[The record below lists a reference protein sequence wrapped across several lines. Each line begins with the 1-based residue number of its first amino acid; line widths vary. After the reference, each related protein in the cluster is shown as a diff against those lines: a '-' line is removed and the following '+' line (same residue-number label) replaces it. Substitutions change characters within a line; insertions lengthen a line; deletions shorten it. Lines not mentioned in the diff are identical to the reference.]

1 MNLPNK
7 ITCVRLALIPIFII
21 FYMVDVIP
29 YGKLIATLIFVA
41 ACLTDLIDGKI
52 ARSRG
57 LVTDLGKFLDPIADK
72 VLVMSALLLLIA
84 YPVVPHI
91 GTEGAN
97 PAIMP
102 QDIGIIAAIIILA
115 RELIISAFRQI
126 AATKNVVMAAD
137 IYGKVKTVFQFIT
150 LIFYFLYAFVIE
162 EFYNA
167 NVQGWLTANTILNII
182 GYVLLAI
189 TVIMTIVSAWKYISN
204 NRQVLKDAK

>member
-7 ITCVRLALIPIFII
+7 ITCIRLALIPVFII

-29 YGKLIATLIFVA
+29 YGKLIATLVFAI
-41 ACLTDLIDGKI
+41 ACLTDFIDGKI

-57 LVTDLGKFLDPIADK
+57 LVTNLGKFLDPIADK
-72 VLVMSALLLLIA
+72 ILVMAGLLLLIA

-102 QDIGIIAAIIILA
+102 QYVGILAAIIILA

-126 AATKNVVMAAD
+126 AATKNVVLAAD
-137 IYGKVKTVFQFIT
+137 MYGKVKAVFQFIT
-150 LIFYFLYAFVIE
+150 LIYYFVYAFIIE

-167 NVQGWLTANTILNII
+167 GVEAWLTANTVLNII
-182 GYVLLAI
+182 GYVLLAV

>member
-1 MNLPNK
+1 
-7 ITCVRLALIPIFII
+7 
-21 FYMVDVIP
+21 
-29 YGKLIATLIFVA
+29 
-41 ACLTDLIDGKI
+41 
-52 ARSRG
+52 
-57 LVTDLGKFLDPIADK
+57 
-72 VLVMSALLLLIA
+72 MSALLLLIA

-126 AATKNVVMAAD
+126 AATKNIVMAAD